1 VSDLDQDVSYL
12 RSCLKEA
19 LLDLSVRQNVNL
31 RDVIHDSRIVE
42 TLLLLLDKLD
52 EAEAR
57 IAVLEDQSVGSDERM
72 KDPDYAEAYHAIQS
86 RVTQRKKV
94 GEGS

>member
-1 VSDLDQDVSYL
+1 
-12 RSCLKEA
+12 
-19 LLDLSVRQNVNL
+19 
-31 RDVIHDSRIVE
+31 
-42 TLLLLLDKLD
+42 LLLLLDKLD

-72 KDPDYAEAYHAIQS
+72 TDPDYAEAYHAIQS